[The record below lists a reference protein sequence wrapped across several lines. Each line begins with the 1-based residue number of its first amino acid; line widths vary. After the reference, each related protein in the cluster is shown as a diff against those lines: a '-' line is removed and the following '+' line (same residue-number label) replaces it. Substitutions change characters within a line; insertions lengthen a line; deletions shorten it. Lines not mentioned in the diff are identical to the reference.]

1 MENKNIKV
9 DAFETYENPYNTINK
24 TSHGSESYYAGHCL
38 LEYNNELY
46 LADTLEE
53 IINTDEGSSYNPS
66 GASKCSCVGEITEE
80 LGIPWID
87 EENINVEY
95 LYIDDVHKI
104 GENGQLLHNVD
115 EELKKKIKDLVS
127 ISVTY
132 ENDITDGCNSI
143 SKNTMPYGE
152 INASLEIS
160 NGEIILHRGDD
171 RSYILSEKTK
181 EKTLSAPL
189 ISAEKK
195 KELLEILANQQNKIE
210 SQEKELAN
218 LKEQRRNLNEK

>member
-80 LGIPWID
+80 LSIPWID

-127 ISVTY
+127 ISVTS
-132 ENDITDGCNSI
+132 ENDITDGCNSF

>member
-9 DAFETYENPYNTINK
+9 DAFKTYENPYNTIDR
-24 TSHGSESYYAGHCL
+24 TSHGSERYYAGHCL

-53 IINTDEGSSYNPS
+53 IINTNEGSSYSPS
-66 GASKCSCVGEITEE
+66 GSSKCSCVGEITEK

-87 EENINVEY
+87 EGNIDVEY

-104 GENGQLLHNVD
+104 GEDGQLLYNRD
-115 EELKKKIKDLVS
+115 EELKKKIRDLVS
-127 ISVTY
+127 ISVTS
-132 ENDITDGCNSI
+132 ENDITEGCNSF
-143 SKNTMPYGE
+143 SKNTMPYGK

-160 NGEIILHRGDD
+160 NDEIILHMDDD
-171 RSYILSEKTK
+171 RSYILSEKPK

-189 ISAEKK
+189 ISPEKK
-195 KELLEILANQQNKIE
+195 KELLEILANQQKKIE
-210 SQEKELAN
+210 SQEKELAD

>member
-1 MENKNIKV
+1 MENKIVKV
-9 DAFETYENPYNTINK
+9 DSFETYENPYNTIDR

-115 EELKKKIKDLVS
+115 EELKEKINIIVERKDA
-127 ISVTY
+127 TY
-132 ENDITDGCNSI
+132 KLDVNS
-143 SKNTMPYGE
+143 
-152 INASLEIS
+152 L
-160 NGEIILHRGDD
+160 
-171 RSYILSEKTK
+171 
-181 EKTLSAPL
+181 TL
-189 ISAEKK
+189 I
-195 KELLEILANQQNKIE
+195 
-210 SQEKELAN
+210 
-218 LKEQRRNLNEK
+218 

>member
-9 DAFETYENPYNTINK
+9 DSFETYENPYNTIDR
-24 TSHGSESYYAGHCL
+24 TSHGSERYYAGHCL

-53 IINTDEGSSYNPS
+53 IINTDEGSSYSPS
-66 GASKCSCVGEITEE
+66 GASKHSCIGEITEE
-80 LGIPWID
+80 LGIPWIND
-87 EENINVEY
+87 GNINVEY

-104 GENGQLLHNVD
+104 GEDGQLLHNVD
-115 EELKKKIKDLVS
+115 EELKKKIRDLVS
-127 ISVTY
+127 ISVTS
-132 ENDITDGCNSI
+132 ENYITEGCNSF

-160 NGEIILHRGDD
+160 NGEIILHMSDD
-171 RSYILSEKTK
+171 RSYILSENPK

-189 ISAEKK
+189 ISPEKK
-195 KELLEILANQQNKIE
+195 KELLEILANQQKKIE
-210 SQEKELAN
+210 NQEKELAD

>member
-9 DAFETYENPYNTINK
+9 DSFETYENPYNAIDR

-80 LGIPWID
+80 LGLPWID
-87 EENINVEY
+87 EGNIDVEY
-95 LYIDDVHKI
+95 LYIDNVHKI
-104 GENGQLLHNVD
+104 GGDGQLLQNED
-115 EELKKKIKDLVS
+115 EELRKQIRDLVS
-127 ISVTY
+127 ISVTS
-132 ENDITDGCNSI
+132 ENDIIEGCNSF
-143 SKNTMPYGE
+143 SKNTMPYGK

-160 NGEIILHRGDD
+160 NGKVILHMDGD
-171 RSYILSEKTK
+171 RSYILSEEPK
-181 EKTLSAPL
+181 EKTLSEPL
-189 ISAEKK
+189 ISQEKK
-195 KELLEILANQQNKIE
+195 KELLEILANQQKKIE
-210 SQEKELAN
+210 SQEKELAD

>member
-1 MENKNIKV
+1 MENKIIKV
-9 DAFETYENPYNTINK
+9 DSFETYENPYNTIDR

-127 ISVTY
+127 ISVTS
-132 ENDITDGCNSI
+132 ENDITDGCNSF

-171 RSYILSEKTK
+171 RSYILSEKPK

-210 SQEKELAN
+210 SQEKELAD

>member
-1 MENKNIKV
+1 M
-9 DAFETYENPYNTINK
+9 
-24 TSHGSESYYAGHCL
+24 

-95 LYIDDVHKI
+95 LYIDDVHNI
-104 GENGQLLHNVD
+104 GENGQVLHNVD

-127 ISVTY
+127 ISVTS
-132 ENDITDGCNSI
+132 ENDITDGCNSF

-171 RSYILSEKTK
+171 RSYILSEKPK

-210 SQEKELAN
+210 SQEKELAD